1 LALIAWEDKESMAPE
16 YKERE
21 EDSNNMSDGNPIITF
36 SSALDW
42 PEEPLEEVEVQCA
55 VSRSKY

>member
-1 LALIAWEDKESMAPE
+1 MAPE